1 MHGLS
6 VLFHDIVGDVHNI
19 VDGTDTAGCQ
29 TALHPLGRRRKLYIF
44 NHPGAVTGTQFAVL
58 HPHIQVVVDIL
69 AVACWCDHRGMEC
82 LAKGGRGLS
91 GYANH
96 TVAVHTVG
104 CNFIFEHH
112 VPQSHDF
119 HCVGSGHAVPRK
131 DVDAAL
137 RSIRVHIP
145 AGSQFLHGT
154 HHAAGLHAS

>member
-19 VDGTDTAGCQ
+19 VDGTDAVSRQ

-44 NHPGAVTGTQFAVL
+44 NHPGAVTGTQLAVL
-58 HPHIQVVVDIL
+58 HPHIQIVVDIL

-104 CNFIFEHH
+104 GNFILEYAVTQAQHLDCICAFL
-112 VPQSHDF
+112 
-119 HCVGSGHAVPRK
+119 CVCRK
-131 DVDAAL
+131 DIDAAL
-137 RSIRVHIP
+137 RGIRIHIP